1 MDNYLTCRM
10 MLDSYMNGLIVTD
23 SKGIIKLINLKARSI
38 FDIKDLNHIGK
49 YIVDY
54 FPKVGLLVM
63 DCLSKNKSEI
73 GIAISENNINM
84 IVKIDFIFY
93 KETMI
98 GTLCSIQKKDEYE
111 KVAKKI
117 ALRQKLN
124 NQFDNIFSA
133 SSDGIWVCDASG
145 KVINVNSASIR
156 LNGIEDFDVIGKK
169 ICELLRVGLFNKS
182 VTLKVFETK
191 QKVSVM
197 QYITKTDKHL
207 LCTGTPVFDED
218 GRISLVVVNERDMTE
233 LNCVREQLEKNKMI
247 TKKMKDELAELNLL
261 EVNKQKIVAESQE
274 MRQVLKCALKIARL
288 DVSNILILGESGVGK
303 GLVSK
308 FIHKNSKRGK
318 RPFVQINCAALPES
332 LLEAELFGYEG
343 GAFTGACEYGK
354 AGLIELANKGTLF
367 LDEIGDMPL
376 SLQAKLLKYLD
387 DNEII
392 RLGGTSLKKINCT
405 IIAATNKDLKEEV
418 KKQRF
423 RYDLY
428 YRLNT
433 FTLVIPPLRKRPED
447 IFELV
452 NSYMKNY
459 NKIYKVNKKIFARGL
474 EVIQNYSFPGN
485 VRELKGLIKKA
496 VVMCDEECIDNF
508 IRESILMAPEP
519 SFKYIDKY
527 HPKLSLKD
535 QLESLEK
542 DILKDFINHGRTTR
556 DIASELKIS
565 QTSVVRKLKKYG
577 FSGSRWTENGSK
589 ISKLNNNK
597 WLNVNRKR
605 IS

>member
-474 EVIQNYSFPGN
+474 EVIQNYSHLYLLQMLDLPF
-485 VRELKGLIKKA
+485 
-496 VVMCDEECIDNF
+496 
-508 IRESILMAPEP
+508 
-519 SFKYIDKY
+519 
-527 HPKLSLKD
+527 
-535 QLESLEK
+535 
-542 DILKDFINHGRTTR
+542 
-556 DIASELKIS
+556 
-565 QTSVVRKLKKYG
+565 
-577 FSGSRWTENGSK
+577 
-589 ISKLNNNK
+589 
-597 WLNVNRKR
+597 
-605 IS
+605 

>member
-1 MDNYLTCRM
+1 M
-10 MLDSYMNGLIVTD
+10 
-23 SKGIIKLINLKARSI
+23 
-38 FDIKDLNHIGK
+38 
-49 YIVDY
+49 
-54 FPKVGLLVM
+54 
-63 DCLSKNKSEI
+63 
-73 GIAISENNINM
+73 
-84 IVKIDFIFY
+84 
-93 KETMI
+93 
-98 GTLCSIQKKDEYE
+98 
-111 KVAKKI
+111 
-117 ALRQKLN
+117 N
-124 NQFDNIFSA
+124 NQFDDIFSA

-156 LNGIEDFDVIGKK
+156 LNGIEDFDVIGKN
-169 ICELLRVGLFNKS
+169 IHELLKVGLFNKS

-218 GRISLVVVNERDMTE
+218 RRISLVVVNERDMTE
-233 LNCVREQLEKNKMI
+233 LNSVREQLEKSKMI
-247 TKKMKDELAELNLL
+247 TKKMKDELTELNLL
-261 EVNKQKIVAESQE
+261 EINKQKIVAESQE
-274 MRQVLKCALKIARL
+274 MQQVLRCALKIARL

-303 GLVSK
+303 GLISK
-308 FIHKNSKRGK
+308 FIHKNSKRHK
-318 RPFVQINCAALPES
+318 KPFVQINCAALPES

-354 AGLIELANKGTLF
+354 AGLIELANKGTIF

-387 DNEII
+387 DNEIM

-405 IIAATNKDLKEEV
+405 IITATNKDLKEEV

-433 FTLVIPPLRKRPED
+433 FTLAIPSLRKRPED
-447 IFELV
+447 ILELV

-459 NKIYKVNKKIFARGL
+459 NKMYKVNKKIFARGL

-496 VVMCDEECIDNF
+496 VVMCDEEYIDNF
-508 IRESILMAPEP
+508 IRESIMMAHEP
-519 SFKYIDKY
+519 SFNSIEKY
-527 HPKLSLKD
+527 HPKPSLKD
-535 QLESLEK
+535 QLENLEK
-542 DILKDFINHGRTTR
+542 DILSGFVKHGRTTR

-577 FSGSRWTENGSK
+577 FSGSR
-589 ISKLNNNK
+589 
-597 WLNVNRKR
+597 
-605 IS
+605 